1 MLKSLSK
8 VCHICQKSAKMAEIG
23 TLDFGRKMTIC
34 GRKSAKLTFFS
45 IFVVF
50 NPFGTVIVYLL
61 LEGALNN
68 IVTARNNE

>member
-8 VCHICQKSAKMAEIG
+8 VCHISQKSAKMAEIG

-50 NPFGTVIVYLL
+50 YTFGTILACIL

-68 IVTARNNE
+68 IVTSRNNE